1 MKSSLPKGSNG
12 FFYFIYDRMILCSL
26 DDSERIE
33 SLHPSFPEL
42 FHFLHTHELSAI
54 QEDQI
59 RLRGDEL
66 FINNSRTSCV
76 QASEQMLEVHRCY
89 LDVHIL
95 LEGEETIGWKATS
108 QIQHFCQAYDS
119 EKDAAFSDEKPSTYV
134 TLHPGEILIAYPEDA
149 HAPLIGEGMLH
160 KLIAKVLLP

>member
-1 MKSSLPKGSNG
+1 
-12 FFYFIYDRMILCSL
+12 MILCSL
-26 DDSERIE
+26 EDSARIE

-42 FHFLHTHELSAI
+42 FQFLHTHDLSAI
-54 QEDQI
+54 QEDRI
-59 RLRGDEL
+59 KLCGDEL

-76 QASEQMLEVHRCY
+76 RASEQTLEVHRRY

-95 LEGEETIGWKATS
+95 LEGEETIGWKSTG
-108 QIQHFCQAYDS
+108 QIQHFCQPYDS
-119 EKDAAFSDEKPSTYV
+119 EKDAAFSDDEPSTYV

-149 HAPLIGEGMLH
+149 HAPLIGEGTLH